1 MREETFSLVKAAI
14 EELNEELDYDTLRG
28 VTEETPIYGGDD
40 GIDSLSLVALVVGLE
55 REVEKAFGK
64 RILLAD
70 QKAVSMRHSPY
81 RTAGSLTDLIA
92 ARLESDHA

>member
-1 MREETFSLVKAAI
+1 MREEAFSLVKAAI
-14 EELNEELDYDTLRG
+14 EDLNEELDYDSLRR

-55 REVEKAFGK
+55 QEVEKAFG
-64 RILLAD
+64 RRVSLAD

-81 RTAGSLTDLIA
+81 RTAGSLADHIA
-92 ARLESDHA
+92 ARLESNHA